1 MSRSRCL
8 VLEALEDRT
17 LPAVFGVPWSAP
29 SHLTLSFAP
38 DGTQISGESSTLFA
52 TLDAQEP
59 TAAWQAAILRAVQ
72 TWAVNTNLNVGVVPD
87 GGQPFGT
94 SGLGQGD
101 PRFGDI
107 RIGAAPLSP
116 TVLAVSVPHD
126 PYLSGGWSGEIIL
139 NSTINF
145 TTRTTDLS
153 GVLLHELGH
162 VFGLG
167 ASPDP
172 ASVLYQYATWVT
184 PQLAASDVAAIQALY
199 GAPSTHSANIHTLQ
213 TAAPIRYPDDDTPYT
228 GTTPLLAFGALAA
241 VGEND
246 FFSVKTLAS
255 YTGPMTFRLQTA
267 GVSVLAPELIVYDA
281 NGNVLGQ
288 SQSTSPL
295 GDVVNIH
302 LGSVTAS
309 ATYYVRVLAATSDL
323 FAVGHYG
330 VAVTFDA
337 TLQTTPNRIFAMLT
351 AHGDSSDDASPGA
364 TVPLRTTPG
373 YAVNQHY
380 ETRSSISTTLTYSLL
395 SPQSPSGAPLI
406 MTVALSARSDGGAL
420 PQMQVLDANQQPV
433 AAQVLVNRAGGVTI
447 QATGL
452 APGQT
457 YYLKLTRPA
466 SGGEQEDMNFAIV
479 ADFKQ
484 DPSVLPVVASGSVTT
499 GESQPGYAL
508 YVALDQVFHY
518 TLSAADAPGGA
529 AVQMTIT
536 DAEGHMVFTLAAP
549 SGQTVSGPA
558 LLLMPGAY
566 TIRFTAVFPAGAVAA
581 LSFQLRATAISDP
594 IGPVIT
600 DPTILPTY
608 TNPGDP
614 FTYYY
619 PDSGKDSNSKDAGTY
634 YPVYYYPITYYFP
647 DGTVTI
653 TPYLFVALFY

>member
-1 MSRSRCL
+1 
-8 VLEALEDRT
+8 
-17 LPAVFGVPWSAP
+17 
-29 SHLTLSFAP
+29 LT
-38 DGTQISGESSTLFA
+38 
-52 TLDAQEP
+52 
-59 TAAWQAAILRAVQ
+59 
-72 TWAVNTNLNVGVVPD
+72 
-87 GGQPFGT
+87 
-94 SGLGQGD
+94 
-101 PRFGDI
+101 
-107 RIGAAPLSP
+107 
-116 TVLAVSVPHD
+116 
-126 PYLSGGWSGEIIL
+126 
-139 NSTINF
+139 
-145 TTRTTDLS
+145 
-153 GVLLHELGH
+153 
-162 VFGLG
+162 
-167 ASPDP
+167 
-172 ASVLYQYATWVT
+172 
-184 PQLAASDVAAIQALY
+184 
-199 GAPSTHSANIHTLQ
+199 
-213 TAAPIRYPDDDTPYT
+213 
-228 GTTPLLAFGALAA
+228 A
-241 VGEND
+241 VGQND

-267 GVSVLAPELIVYDA
+267 GVSVLAPDLIVYDA

-302 LGSVTAS
+302 LGSVTAN

-330 VAVTFDA
+330 VAATFDA
-337 TLQTTPNRIFAMLT
+337 TLRTTPNQIYAMLT
-351 AHGDSSDDASPGA
+351 AHGDSSDSSDDASPGA

-395 SPQSPSGAPLI
+395 SPQSPSGAPLT
-406 MTVALSARSDGGAL
+406 MTVALNDRSDGGAL
-420 PQMQVLDANQQPV
+420 PQVQVLDANQQPV
-433 AAQVLVNRAGGVTI
+433 AAQVLVNRAGGFTI

-479 ADFKQ
+479 ADFKKN
-484 DPSVLPVVASGSVTT
+484 PSLLPALASGSVTT
-499 GESQPGYAL
+499 GGSQPEYAL

-518 TLSAADAPGGA
+518 TLSAADTLAGS

-536 DAEGHMVFTLAAP
+536 DAMGHMVFTLAAP

-566 TIRFTAVFPAGAVAA
+566 TIRFTAISPAGAVAA
-581 LSFQLRATAISDP
+581 LSFQLRGTAISDP

-600 DPTILPTY
+600 DPTILPMY

-619 PDSGKDSNSKDAGTY
+619 PDSGKDSKDAGTYY

-647 DGTVTI
+647 DGTVSI